1 MEGACG
7 RKGGV
12 WAITLDLDD
21 RPSLDSR
28 ARVLFVF
35 VVHAMQVNGCWVKHI
50 PPHACRLT
58 VQVFIVTARRQRC
71 VAPARGYSD
80 PEALCTKPYWCA
92 VFLATS

>member
-35 VVHAMQVNGCWVKHI
+35 VVRYYDCNV
-50 PPHACRLT
+50 
-58 VQVFIVTARRQRC
+58 
-71 VAPARGYSD
+71 RGY
-80 PEALCTKPYWCA
+80 AT
-92 VFLATS
+92 LAGFDILV